1 MRAWIKGA
9 LALGVAAAALSM
21 PASASHSWGGYHWSK
36 GSGEL
41 AVAVGDNVSSVWD
54 PYLQL
59 AVNGA
64 NVSVDG
70 TVTFKP
76 GWNQSTVIQSPLRA
90 GSSDPRRCRAVA
102 GTIQVCNNTYGRTG
116 WLGIASI
123 WLSGGHIS
131 QGTTKLND
139 TYYNTAQYNT
149 PAWRRLVMCQ
159 EIAHDYGLDHQD
171 EEFGNAN
178 LGSCMDYTN
187 APGGGGSYGPSN
199 EYPNAH
205 DWDML
210 LQVYNHSHGAMTT
223 MSAQSAQGFADDGIS
238 GDTPREWGRAVRT
251 DRHGRP
257 DMFVLDFGGGRR
269 KITHVFWAPGE
280 GPARH

>member
-1 MRAWIKGA
+1 MRGLAKGA
-9 LALGVAAAALSM
+9 LALGVAVAALSV
-21 PASASHSWGGYHWSK
+21 PASATHSWGGYHWSK

-41 AVAVGDNVSSVWD
+41 AVRVGDNVNSIWD

-64 NVSVDG
+64 VVNG
-70 TVTFKP
+70 TRQP
-76 GWNQSTVIQSPLRA
+76 GWNDSTVIQSPLA
-90 GSSDPRRCRAVA
+90 PGSSAPRQCRAVA
-102 GTIQVCNNTYGRTG
+102 GTIQVCNATYGRTG

-123 WLSGGHIS
+123 WLSGSHIS

-139 TYYNTAQYNT
+139 TYFNTAQYNT

-171 EEFGNAN
+171 ENFSNPN

-187 APGGGGSYGPSN
+187 APAGGGSYGPTN

-210 LQVYNHSHGAMTT
+210 LQVYNHAHGAATA
-223 MSAQSAQGFADDGIS
+223 MSAQSAQGFTDGGLV
-238 GDTPREWGRAVRT
+238 GDSPRDWGRPVRF
-251 DRHGRP
+251 DRLGRP
-257 DMFVLDFGGGRR
+257 DMFLLDFGGGRR
-269 KITHVFWAPGE
+269 KLTHVFWAPGE
-280 GPARH
+280 GPSGHRHH